1 MNLSDYS
8 LILFSLKILNEIKN
22 IPQNVI
28 TDDSYQMQQYMNITN
43 FSNED
48 MHLMKFLQ
56 KNGEKEKNEVKNQET
71 AKVIN
76 SVFSLPNTAQRLF
89 KVLDNDND
97 GKLNFYDFGNFLQIS
112 YVYGQGDTNN
122 QYRIIGTYLYNL
134 FNQHF
139 DYPLIYFESKNK
151 AKRFKMISDT
161 YVDLL
166 DAILI
171 ERIED
176 AVKVFVRRQD
186 PSLFQEVELKDIFGN
201 VGLQFVPDALL
212 NNA

>member
-1 MNLSDYS
+1 MNLSDYT
-8 LILFSLKILNEIKN
+8 LILFSLKILNESKN

-28 TDDSYQMQQYMNITN
+28 TADSYQMQQYMNITN
-43 FSNED
+43 FSSED

-56 KNGEKEKNEVKNQET
+56 KNGEKGKNEVKNQET

-76 SVFSLPNTAQRLF
+76 PVFSLPNTAQRLF
-89 KVLDNDND
+89 KVLNNDNH

-122 QYRIIGTYLYNL
+122 QYRIIVAYLYNL